1 MKKLVKRISL
11 NKGFDLNALNAAVAA
26 LDKEGY
32 RKMCLLSIDDVTL
45 SKRPSL
51 LFEKQEELAKI
62 KNRKGSAYEPINFV
76 FEEGVE

>member
-26 LDKEGY
+26 EEY

-62 KNRKGSAYEPINFV
+62 KNRSDSAYEPINFV
-76 FEEGVE
+76 ITEGVE

>member
-11 NKGFDLNALNAAVAA
+11 SKGFDLSALNAAVAA
-26 LDKEGY
+26 LSKEEY
-32 RKMCLLSIDDVTL
+32 RKICLLSIDDVTL

-62 KNRKGSAYEPINFV
+62 KNRSDSAYEPINFV
-76 FEEGVE
+76 ITEGVE